1 MASQSTIGLRIRSTY
16 SFTILLTILIT
27 SGINFKPVSAQV
39 TPTNGET
46 ILQMMYDHY
55 SEKGWYKNFTFW
67 QQTSF
72 YKDDS
77 LVREQKWYEAISL
90 PGKLVIKYDSINGRN
105 GMLFRNNK
113 IYRMADGKIA
123 AVQKLVHT
131 LLLAGFDVYFQPVKR
146 TIHMLDSLGFDLSK
160 VRQDEFLG
168 RKVWVV
174 GAEAGDLQSQQI
186 WIDAERL
193 YLHRIVYQMGNQ
205 VSMADLD
212 EYKELN
218 GNWVAT
224 RIRFYKDGHLTM
236 KEIYKDIHF
245 PTILN
250 ERLFHPENFASS
262 RW

>member
-1 MASQSTIGLRIRSTY
+1 MKPLTTISSTVRSHKGYFILFTLLAITGLNTKTITAQTVPAS
-16 SFTILLTILIT
+16 
-27 SGINFKPVSAQV
+27 
-39 TPTNGET
+39 GEEV
-46 ILQMMYDHY
+46 LQMMFDHY
-55 SEKGWYKNFTFW
+55 SENGWYKNFTFW

-72 YKDDS
+72 YKEDS
-77 LVREQKWYEAISL
+77 LVREQKWFEAISL

-146 TIHMLDSLGFDLSK
+146 TVHLLDSLGFDLTK

-168 RKVWVV
+168 RKVWVI
-174 GAEAGDLQSQQI
+174 GASIGDLQSQQI
-186 WIDAERL
+186 WIDAERW

-212 EYKELN
+212 EYKQLN
-218 GNWVAT
+218 VHWVAT

-245 PTILN
+245 PSVLN
-250 ERLFHPENFASS
+250 EKLFLPENFAKT

>member
-1 MASQSTIGLRIRSTY
+1 MASLSLTIYKFPASKSILLLSTILFI
-16 SFTILLTILIT
+16 
-27 SGINFKPVSAQV
+27 SGISFKSLSAQ
-39 TPTNGET
+39 TIPSNGGAV
-46 ILQMMYDHY
+46 LQMMFDHY

-131 LLLAGFDVYFQPVKR
+131 LLLTGFDVYFQPVKR

-174 GAEAGDLQSQQI
+174 GAEAGDMQSQQI

>member
-1 MASQSTIGLRIRSTY
+1 MASLSLTIYKFPASKSILLLSTILFI
-16 SFTILLTILIT
+16 
-27 SGINFKPVSAQV
+27 SGISFKSLSAQ
-39 TPTNGET
+39 TIPSNGGAV
-46 ILQMMYDHY
+46 LQMMFDHY

-174 GAEAGDLQSQQI
+174 GAEAGDMQSQQI